1 MPEENRTTGDKAKK
15 PTCEVGK
22 TFFALITLITLLFI
36 TSLILKFYP
45 LGVKGEWSW
54 EYLSPGPDL
63 FPLLFPTVLF
73 LCLLAIL
80 RLFWK
85 KRTEYSR
92 RLRCGVLSCLVI
104 LALLF
109 QFAVGAM
116 GKIGT
121 NEAIWV
127 VIAPGASDYFG
138 QSYKI
143 EHLKQFLAD
152 YPTYI
157 RREFKGAEHI
167 STHPPGMI
175 LYWWTLR
182 KFFQT
187 GPGLVLGKKLSESFP
202 YAFDLFHIPATDRA
216 AVLGGIFLMR
226 LLAALAVLPTYFLG
240 RRFGGER
247 GGVIA
252 AAFMV
257 LLPGMSLFS
266 PKFDAMLPLFS
277 VGFFYFVISAADLRS
292 NWAAFLA
299 GLIFSA
305 SMLLTFALLVVPFL
319 LLVYWLLGR
328 RLGGWAK
335 MPRSK
340 AALSLGLGLSGFV
353 LPLVLLFIFLE
364 LNSLTTW
371 IAVYHQHAATYAI
384 KQWTYW
390 KWVLYNPFEFAV
402 FLGIPISALFLHR
415 LIFASHRSLF
425 DAQRGATNGGRSTSA
440 GLAWRADET
449 FLFSF
454 ILTILLL
461 NFSGK
466 SLSEVGR
473 LWIFLMPFAIIIAVS
488 GVRLTITTQG
498 VFFFLLTLQFI
509 QVIFMRLYLKVLL
522 VGQDLSILGSP

>member
-1 MPEENRTTGDKAKK
+1 MPEENRNTGGKAEK
-15 PTCEVGK
+15 TGYEFGK
-22 TFFALITLITLLFI
+22 TFFALTILATILFI
-36 TSLILKFYP
+36 ASLILKFYP
-45 LGVKGEWSW
+45 LGIKGQWTW
-54 EYLSPGPDL
+54 EYLFPGPDL
-63 FPLLFPTVLF
+63 FPILFPTVLF

-92 RLRCGVLSCLVI
+92 RLRWGLLSSLVI

-109 QFAVGAM
+109 QFAIGAV

-127 VIAPGASDYFG
+127 VIAPGASDYFA

-143 EHLKQFLAD
+143 ENLRQFLAA
-152 YPTYI
+152 YPIYI
-157 RREFKGAEHI
+157 RHEFKGAEHI

-175 LYWWTLR
+175 LYWWMLR

-187 GPGLVLGKKLSESFP
+187 VPGLTLGNKFSGSFS
-202 YAFDLFHIPATDRA
+202 YAFNLFHIPTSDRA

-226 LLAALAVLPTYFLG
+226 LLAALAVLPTYFLA
-240 RRFGGER
+240 RRFWGER
-247 GGVIA
+247 DAVIA

-266 PKFDAMLPLFS
+266 PKFDTMLPLFS
-277 VGFFYFVISAADLRS
+277 VGFFYLVISASDSRRG
-292 NWAAFLA
+292 WAALLA
-299 GLIFSA
+299 GLIFYV
-305 SMLLTFALLVVPFL
+305 SMLFTFAVLVLPLFL
-319 LLVYWLLGR
+319 LIYWLLGR
-328 RLGGWAK
+328 WRGGWAK
-335 MPRSK
+335 LPRSQ
-340 AALSLGLGLSGFV
+340 AALYLGLGLLGF
-353 LPLVLLFIFLE
+353 LIPLVLLSIFLNY
-364 LNSLTTW
+364 NSIVTW
-371 IAVYHQHAATYAI
+371 IAVYHQHAATYTI
-384 KQWTYW
+384 KKWTYW

-402 FLGIPISALFLHR
+402 FMGIPISAFLLRR
-415 LIFASHRSLF
+415 LIFQGKKFIKRE
-425 DAQRGATNGGRSTSA
+425 
-440 GLAWRADET
+440 AWRPEEA

-488 GVRLTITTQG
+488 GMRLWNGKRG

-509 QVIFMRLYLKVLL
+509 QVIFMKLYLKVLL